1 VAIAPP
7 FYRIA
12 IVSSKAS
19 LHATSSDT
27 TVAVDQFMAELTHPC
42 KAEIQAI
49 RECLLHAAPEIAEGI
64 KWKAPSFRTREY
76 FATMHLRE
84 KQGVGVILHLG
95 AKVRD
100 IGRDGLAIEDPA
112 HLLEW
117 LAADRARVR
126 FTDLGDFRAKEA
138 AFASLIRRWIEFV

>member
-1 VAIAPP
+1 
-7 FYRIA
+7 
-12 IVSSKAS
+12 VSSKTS
-19 LHATSSDT
+19 PHATPSDT
-27 TVAVDQFMAELTHPC
+27 TLAVDQFMAELVHPC

-49 RECLLHAAPEIAEGI
+49 RESLLQAAPAIAEGI

-84 KQGVGVILHLG
+84 KQGIGVILHLG

-117 LAADRARVR
+117 LAADRARIR
-126 FTDLGDFRAKEA
+126 FSDLSDFRQKQA
-138 AFASLIRRWIEFV
+138 AFEALIRRWLEYV